1 MVINRDIYLNRL
13 IASKHNGLIKIIT
26 GLRRCG
32 KSYLLFKLFKEH
44 LKNVG
49 VDDNHIIQ
57 VDLEDRRNKNL
68 RNPDVLLAH
77 IDSKMKDNDMYYILL
92 DEVQCVKD
100 FEDVLNSYL
109 KIENAD
115 IYVTGSNSKFLST
128 DIITEFR
135 GRGTQICVHPLSFAE
150 IMSVD
155 QRHPIDVWNDYYTYG
170 GLPLVLSLST
180 DEAKESYLKDLYAKV
195 YLTDIKDRYSIRC
208 DSELQELLQIIA
220 STIGSPTNPSKLE
233 NTFKSVKN
241 VTLSS
246 KTINTYL
253 SYLEDAFLIEKSIRY
268 DIKGKKYIN
277 TLAKHYFTD
286 MGIRNAILGFRQM
299 EENHI
304 MENVIYNELRIRGY
318 SVDVGMVET
327 RPLNSEGKRIRKQ
340 YEVDFVANRG
350 SQRYYIQSAFIMP
363 TDSKERQE
371 SNSLLNIDDAF
382 KKIIIVKDYIKPKR
396 NQLGIITIGLID
408 FSKKFGKFCLT
419 A

>member
-44 LKNVG
+44 LRNVG

-155 QRHPIDVWNDYYTYG
+155 QRHPIDVWKDYYTYG
-170 GLPLVLSLST
+170 GLPLVLSLTT

-408 FSKKFGKFCLT
+408 FLLKPELMEM
-419 A
+419 

>member
-44 LKNVG
+44 LRNVG

-233 NTFKSVKN
+233 NTFKSIKN

-408 FSKKFGKFCLT
+408 FLLKPELMEM
-419 A
+419 

>member
-44 LKNVG
+44 LRNVG

-208 DSELQELLQIIA
+208 DSELQELLQIMA

-304 MENVIYNELRIRGY
+304 MENVIYNELRIRGC

-408 FSKKFGKFCLT
+408 FLLKPELMEM
-419 A
+419 

>member
-44 LKNVG
+44 LRNVG

-57 VDLEDRRNKNL
+57 VDLEDCRNKNL

-208 DSELQELLQIIA
+208 DSELQELLQIMA

-304 MENVIYNELRIRGY
+304 MENVIYNELRIRGC

-408 FSKKFGKFCLT
+408 FLLKPELMEM
-419 A
+419 

>member
-44 LKNVG
+44 LRNVG

-382 KKIIIVKDYIKPKR
+382 KK
-396 NQLGIITIGLID
+396 NNNSQGLHKTKEEPVGYNNNW
-408 FSKKFGKFCLT
+408 SY
-419 A
+419 

>member
-13 IASKHNGLIKIIT
+13 IASKHNSLIKVIT

-44 LKNVG
+44 LRNEG

-155 QRHPIDVWNDYYTYG
+155 QRHPIDVWKDYYTYG

-180 DEAKESYLKDLYAKV
+180 DEAKESYLNDLYAKV

-241 VTLSS
+241 VTLSN

-327 RPLNSEGKRIRKQ
+327 RPLNTEGKRIRKQ

-396 NQLGIITIGLID
+396 NQSGIITIGLID
-408 FSKKFGKFCLT
+408 FLLKPELMEM
-419 A
+419 

>member
-44 LKNVG
+44 LRNVG

-155 QRHPIDVWNDYYTYG
+155 QRHPIDVWKDYYTYG
-170 GLPLVLSLST
+170 GLPLVLSLTT

-277 TLAKHYFTD
+277 TLAKHYFMD

-396 NQLGIITIGLID
+396 NQSGIITIGLID
-408 FSKKFGKFCLT
+408 FLLKPELMEM
-419 A
+419 

>member
-44 LKNVG
+44 LRNVG

-100 FEDVLNSYL
+100 FEDVINSYL

-268 DIKGKKYIN
+268 DIKRKKYIN

-408 FSKKFGKFCLT
+408 FLLKPELMEM
-419 A
+419 

>member
-44 LKNVG
+44 LRNVG

-100 FEDVLNSYL
+100 FEVVLNSYL

-208 DSELQELLQIIA
+208 DSELQELLQIMA

-299 EENHI
+299 EENHAS
-304 MENVIYNELRIRGY
+304 ENVIYNELRIRGY

-408 FSKKFGKFCLT
+408 FLLKPELMEM
-419 A
+419 

>member
-13 IASKHNGLIKIIT
+13 IASKHNGLIKVIT

-44 LKNVG
+44 LRNVG

-77 IDSKMKDNDMYYILL
+77 IDSKMRDNDMYYILL

-155 QRHPIDVWNDYYTYG
+155 QRHPIDVWKDYYTYG
-170 GLPLVLSLST
+170 GLPLVLSLTT
-180 DEAKESYLKDLYAKV
+180 DEAKGSYLKDLYAKV

-277 TLAKHYFTD
+277 TLAKHYFMD

-396 NQLGIITIGLID
+396 NQSGIITIGLID
-408 FSKKFGKFCLT
+408 FLLKPELMEM
-419 A
+419 

>member
-1 MVINRDIYLNRL
+1 M
-13 IASKHNGLIKIIT
+13 
-26 GLRRCG
+26 
-32 KSYLLFKLFKEH
+32 
-44 LKNVG
+44 G

-208 DSELQELLQIIA
+208 D
-220 STIGSPTNPSKLE
+220 
-233 NTFKSVKN
+233 
-241 VTLSS
+241 
-246 KTINTYL
+246 
-253 SYLEDAFLIEKSIRY
+253 
-268 DIKGKKYIN
+268 
-277 TLAKHYFTD
+277 
-286 MGIRNAILGFRQM
+286 
-299 EENHI
+299 
-304 MENVIYNELRIRGY
+304 
-318 SVDVGMVET
+318 
-327 RPLNSEGKRIRKQ
+327 
-340 YEVDFVANRG
+340 
-350 SQRYYIQSAFIMP
+350 
-363 TDSKERQE
+363 
-371 SNSLLNIDDAF
+371 
-382 KKIIIVKDYIKPKR
+382 
-396 NQLGIITIGLID
+396 
-408 FSKKFGKFCLT
+408 
-419 A
+419 

>member
-44 LKNVG
+44 LRNVG

-208 DSELQELLQIIA
+208 DSGLQELLQIMA

-408 FSKKFGKFCLT
+408 FLLKPELMEM
-419 A
+419 

>member
-44 LKNVG
+44 LRNVG

-208 DSELQELLQIIA
+208 DSELQELLQIMA

-382 KKIIIVKDYIKPKR
+382 L
-396 NQLGIITIGLID
+396 NSATL
-408 FSKKFGKFCLT
+408 
-419 A
+419 

>member
-44 LKNVG
+44 LKKVG

-408 FSKKFGKFCLT
+408 FLLKPELMEM
-419 A
+419 

>member
-44 LKNVG
+44 LRNVG

-208 DSELQELLQIIA
+208 DSELQELLQIMA

-253 SYLEDAFLIEKSIRY
+253 SYLDDAFLIEKSIRY

-408 FSKKFGKFCLT
+408 FLLKPELMEM
-419 A
+419 

>member
-44 LKNVG
+44 LRNVG

-208 DSELQELLQIIA
+208 DSELQELLQIMA

-408 FSKKFGKFCLT
+408 FLLKPELMEM
-419 A
+419 

>member
-44 LKNVG
+44 LRNVG

-408 FSKKFGKFCLT
+408 FLLKPELMEM
-419 A
+419 

>member
-1 MVINRDIYLNRL
+1 MINRDIYLNRL
-13 IASKHNGLIKIIT
+13 IASKHNGLIKVIT

-44 LKNVG
+44 LRNVG

-77 IDSKMKDNDMYYILL
+77 IDSKMRDNDMYYILL

-155 QRHPIDVWNDYYTYG
+155 QRHPIDVWKDYYTYG
-170 GLPLVLSLST
+170 GLPLVLSLTT

-277 TLAKHYFTD
+277 TLAKHYFMD

-396 NQLGIITIGLID
+396 NQSGIITIGLID
-408 FSKKFGKFCLT
+408 FLLKPELMEM
-419 A
+419 

>member
-1 MVINRDIYLNRL
+1 MINRDIYLNRL

-44 LKNVG
+44 LRNVG

-208 DSELQELLQIIA
+208 DSELQELLQIMA

-408 FSKKFGKFCLT
+408 FLLKPELMEM
-419 A
+419 

>member
-44 LKNVG
+44 LRNVG

-208 DSELQELLQIIA
+208 DSELQELLQIMA

-233 NTFKSVKN
+233 NTFKSIKN

-408 FSKKFGKFCLT
+408 FLLKPELMEM
-419 A
+419 

>member
-44 LKNVG
+44 LRNVG

-208 DSELQELLQIIA
+208 DSELQELLQIMA

-253 SYLEDAFLIEKSIRY
+253 SYLEDAFLMEKSIRY

-408 FSKKFGKFCLT
+408 FLLKPELMEM
-419 A
+419 

>member
-44 LKNVG
+44 LRNVG

-233 NTFKSVKN
+233 NTFKSVKY

-408 FSKKFGKFCLT
+408 FLLKPELMEM
-419 A
+419 

>member
-44 LKNVG
+44 LRNVG

-304 MENVIYNELRIRGY
+304 MENVIYNELLIRGY

-408 FSKKFGKFCLT
+408 FLLKPELMEM
-419 A
+419 

>member
-13 IASKHNGLIKIIT
+13 IASKHNGLIKVIT

-44 LKNVG
+44 LRNEG

-170 GLPLVLSLST
+170 GLPLVLSLTT

-241 VTLSS
+241 VTLSN

-327 RPLNSEGKRIRKQ
+327 RPLNTEGKRIRKQ

-396 NQLGIITIGLID
+396 NQSGIITIGLID
-408 FSKKFGKFCLT
+408 FLLKPELMEM
-419 A
+419 

>member
-13 IASKHNGLIKIIT
+13 IASKHNGLIKVIT

-44 LKNVG
+44 LRNEG

-155 QRHPIDVWNDYYTYG
+155 QRHPIDVWKDYYTYG
-170 GLPLVLSLST
+170 GLPLVLSLTT

-241 VTLSS
+241 VTLSN

-396 NQLGIITIGLID
+396 NQSGIITIGLID
-408 FSKKFGKFCLT
+408 FLLKPELMEM
-419 A
+419 

>member
-44 LKNVG
+44 LRNVG

-170 GLPLVLSLST
+170 GLQLVLSLST

-299 EENHI
+299 VENHI

-408 FSKKFGKFCLT
+408 FLLKPELMEM
-419 A
+419 

>member
-44 LKNVG
+44 LRNVG

-220 STIGSPTNPSKLE
+220 SAIGSPTNPSKLE

-268 DIKGKKYIN
+268 DIKEKKYIN

-408 FSKKFGKFCLT
+408 FLLKPELMEM
-419 A
+419 

>member
-1 MVINRDIYLNRL
+1 MINRDIYLNRL

-44 LKNVG
+44 LRNVG

-77 IDSKMKDNDMYYILL
+77 IDSKMKDNDMYYISL

-408 FSKKFGKFCLT
+408 FLLKPELMEM
-419 A
+419 

>member
-44 LKNVG
+44 LRNVG
-49 VDDNHIIQ
+49 VNDNHIIQ

-408 FSKKFGKFCLT
+408 FLLKPELMEM
-419 A
+419 

>member
-13 IASKHNGLIKIIT
+13 IASKHNGLIKVIT

-44 LKNVG
+44 LRNVG

-408 FSKKFGKFCLT
+408 FLLKPELMEM
-419 A
+419 

>member
-13 IASKHNGLIKIIT
+13 IASKHNGLIKVIT

-44 LKNVG
+44 LRNEG
-49 VDDNHIIQ
+49 VDGNHIIQ

-241 VTLSS
+241 VTLSN

-327 RPLNSEGKRIRKQ
+327 RPLNTEGKRIRKQ

-396 NQLGIITIGLID
+396 NQSGMITIGLID
-408 FSKKFGKFCLT
+408 FLLKPELMEM
-419 A
+419 

>member
-68 RNPDVLLAH
+68 RNPDVLLTH

-304 MENVIYNELRIRGY
+304 MENVIYNELRIRGC

-408 FSKKFGKFCLT
+408 FLLKPELMEM
-419 A
+419 

>member
-44 LKNVG
+44 LRNVG
-49 VDDNHIIQ
+49 IDDNHIIQ

-208 DSELQELLQIIA
+208 DSELQELLQIMA

-318 SVDVGMVET
+318 YVDVGMVET

-408 FSKKFGKFCLT
+408 FLLKPELMEM
-419 A
+419 

>member
-44 LKNVG
+44 LRNVG

-327 RPLNSEGKRIRKQ
+327 RPLNSEGKRIGKQ

-396 NQLGIITIGLID
+396 NQSGIITIGLID
-408 FSKKFGKFCLT
+408 FLLKPELMEM
-419 A
+419 